1 MHNCLQFYM
10 QILYANLYANFI
22 IHDNKIRCLILI
34 MIYVGPNRR
43 KSTTIL
49 NFKIIFVLN
58 FLK

>member
-1 MHNCLQFYM
+1 M